1 MDAFARIFAVC
12 CFTAAAI
19 SYPSLDAQAPAKK
32 QDDAA
37 PVKGWLIL
45 EGGGALSGTTTASRF
60 AALAGGPAANVV
72 SSTPAVCGST
82 AVTNRG
88 SSTDMSGPKS

>member
-45 EGGGALSGTTTASRF
+45 
-60 AALAGGPAANVV
+60 
-72 SSTPAVCGST
+72 
-82 AVTNRG
+82 
-88 SSTDMSGPKS
+88 